1 MHKSQKKHS
10 EIDIYGKNLSTTFP
24 IFPER
29 LIKHRQQ
36 PDLFGVLYLTYYLYN
51 DIICTVKTSTGD
63 VL

>member
-10 EIDIYGKNLSTTFP
+10 EIDIFGKNLSTTSS

-36 PDLFGVLYLTYYLYN
+36 SDLFGVLYLTYYLYN
-51 DIICTVKTSTGD
+51 DILYTVKN
-63 VL
+63 

>member
-10 EIDIYGKNLSTTFP
+10 EIDICGKNLSTTFP

-36 PDLFGVLYLTYYLYN
+36 SDLFGVLYLTYYLYN
-51 DIICTVKTSTGD
+51 DIICTVKN
-63 VL
+63 